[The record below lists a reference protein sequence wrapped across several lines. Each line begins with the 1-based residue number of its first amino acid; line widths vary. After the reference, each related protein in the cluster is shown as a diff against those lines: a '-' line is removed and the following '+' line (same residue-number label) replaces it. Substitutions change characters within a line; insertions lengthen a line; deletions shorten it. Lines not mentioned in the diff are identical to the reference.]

1 MVVDM
6 AEENLKDEVTY
17 MNENKLNDSYLT
29 PEAKDDI
36 NKMLGGGNGKTVIAE
51 INSIT
56 GGATTFTMTYDEIKE
71 HIANGDNVIAKY
83 NQFNGDTIV
92 YTETYNTLV
101 GNDDNITFMNIK
113 YNKPSG
119 SSPSLMFIVVSF
131 GKSGNDTTAS
141 YYMCSANMT
150 SP

>member
-1 MVVDM
+1 MVVNM

-51 INSIT
+51 INYFH
-56 GGATTFTMTYDEIKE
+56 GGATRFTMTYDEIKE
-71 HIANGDNVIAKY
+71 HIANGDNVIVKC

-92 YTETYNTLV
+92 DTDTYNTLV
-101 GNDDNITFMNIK
+101 ENDDNITFMNIK
-113 YNKPSG
+113 YDKPSDG
-119 SSPSLMFIVVSF
+119 GIYPSFTFIVASF
-131 GKSGNDTTAS
+131 GKTGNTTTIS
-141 YYMCSANMT
+141 FYQKVF
-150 SP
+150 